1 MGENMN
7 INESGNM
14 GNNELIKA
22 GKLLVK
28 AGELGMDVSGYGA
41 LDVNATSGYV
51 YLWVED
57 YNFTLFVDLQGKI
70 KALYSCP
77 VDGEETIKERV
88 YSLQD
93 VSMWASKMAK
103 ASEAKDAA

>member
-1 MGENMN
+1 MN

-41 LDVNATSGYV
+41 LDVNTTSGYV
-51 YLWVED
+51 YLWTED
-57 YNFTLFVDLQGKI
+57 YNFTLFVDLQGNV

-77 VDGEETIKERV
+77 IDGEETIK
-88 YSLQD
+88 D
-93 VSMWASKMAK
+93 TVSSITGLEKWADKMAK
-103 ASEAKDAA
+103 ASEAKEAA